1 MPGNM
6 TTSHYPQQR
15 LGSWL
20 TGAAV
25 CWTSLLVFCWSPS
38 EAGQRTS
45 LSLPSPTRFFAQSEF
60 AQSEQATTQPP
71 FRLEKGD
78 HICIIG
84 NTLAERLQHDGWL
97 ESFIYARHPQHN
109 LIIRNLGYSGD
120 EITVRLRSQDFGTP
134 DQWLHGSAPIP
145 NPKAIADKNAVRANR
160 FELTRTKAD
169 VILAFFGYNESWAG
183 EAGLHKFRDE
193 LDQWLRHTL
202 AQKYN
207 GRSAPRVVLFS
218 PIAFED
224 HRSPYLPT
232 GAAVELRNRHLRMY
246 SQAMAEVAARHKV
259 HFVDLF
265 QPTLALYAQATRP
278 WTINGIHLTAE
289 GNRKLAEII
298 DAALFA
304 PQGQPYTP
312 PDEALLARIRPAVQD
327 KAFHWFQR
335 YRVTDGYSV
344 YGGRAFLKFVNGQTN
359 YEVLQR
365 ELEILDIMTHNRDK
379 VIWEAAQGRTAQP
392 DDSNLPPFVPVITN
406 KPGPLPGG
414 KHVFLSGEEAISK
427 MTVGKGLKVQLFA
440 DEKMFPE
447 LVNPVQMAFDTQG
460 RLWVAVWPLYPHW
473 KPGEPYNDKLLILE
487 DTNGDGK
494 ADRCTVFADR
504 LQNPTGFEFYNG
516 GVIVAQGPD
525 LMFLKDTDGDGKAD
539 VYERILH
546 GIDTA
551 DTHHTANS
559 FVYDPGG
566 ALYFQEGTFHHTQVE
581 DPYGPPKRSANAAVF
596 RYEPRT
602 HKFEVY
608 ISFAFANPHGHVF
621 DRWGQD
627 IVIDGTGAQ
636 PYHATLFNGY
646 LPFPH
651 KHARPPQVYQ
661 QRTRPSGGMELLSS
675 RHFPPE
681 FEGNL
686 IVTNCI
692 GFQGLLRY
700 RLLDDGASFKGQEL
714 EPILYSSDPNFRPVD
729 AKVGPDGAL
738 YFLDWHNPIIGHM
751 QHNLRDPSRDRT
763 HGRIYRVIYE
773 GRPLSVSPK
782 IAGESIDKL
791 VPLLKHPE
799 DRVRYRVR
807 IELGSRETAAVL
819 ATVQKWLAGLDPKDP
834 DYEHARLEA
843 LWVHQWHHVVQPEL
857 LQAVLNSPDFRARA
871 AAVRVLVAWRE
882 KLPQALDWL
891 RVAVNDPHPR
901 VRLEAVRALSFFDPG
916 NALPILAEVLAHPED
931 PYIRFVF
938 RETLR
943 ALELKLGISGGKGGI
958 ATVLTKMLIG
968 GKVPPERQPA
978 YIETICRQG
987 SASDLQTIW
996 NHIAMDPQQAPALR
1010 RLALDGLYDAAV
1022 TRGVLPPRVPE
1033 DLSPLLQ
1040 AEDQELRAAAVRLA
1054 GAWKT
1059 AIAAIRSLAEEST
1072 QPLAVRLAALEALG
1086 RAGDAESLAVL
1097 RRLGQRAESLRLRSV
1112 ALAALVRHDLDAATQ
1127 LAASALQHVTDG
1139 NDIVPLLDAFLTRK
1153 GGSEKLATALQRTP
1167 PTPDSAK
1174 LLLRYLYAAGRSD
1187 RELTEVLSKAA
1198 GLSGE
1203 YKPPTPQQIKE
1214 LAAQVMAR
1222 GDPARG
1228 EQVFRR
1234 ADLGCFKC
1242 HAVQRAGGNVGPELT
1257 ALGGSSPVDY
1267 IVASVLDPNAAIK
1280 EQYTTRIITTVEEKV
1295 ITGIVVSRDDQRV
1308 LLRDAT
1314 GKLLTIPV
1322 KDIESEREGRSLM
1335 PEGLTRILTHQELL
1349 DLCRF
1354 LAELGRPGGPYG
1366 VSNSPTIQRWRIY
1379 RPHDP
1384 AVVREVPSDAV
1395 FQRLVLATDPAS
1407 WEAAYATVSGHL
1419 PLEELRRPNS
1429 PPVIYAQG
1437 EIELTNDGP
1446 LFFQIEG
1453 PVQRAW
1459 IDGQT
1464 LNNQQAGPVRLTAG
1478 RHRITLR
1485 LDLSRDPP
1493 GSVRVRVTKPEGAAV
1508 HYEIVGGP

>member
-1 MPGNM
+1 MPSNM
-6 TTSHYPQQR
+6 MASQRTWQQFGTW
-15 LGSWL
+15 LAGVVVCL
-20 TGAAV
+20 TG
-25 CWTSLLVFCWSPS
+25 LFVFRWAPS
-38 EAGQRTS
+38 EAGQLTS
-45 LSLPSPTRFFAQSEF
+45 FSPQPPANSATQS
-60 AQSEQATTQPP
+60 QPPTKPLP

-84 NTLAERLQHDGWL
+84 NTLADRLQHDGWL
-97 ESFIYARHPQHN
+97 ETYIYARHPQHN
-109 LIIRNLGYSGD
+109 LIIRNLGFSGD
-120 EITVRLRSQDFGTP
+120 EITLRLRSQDFGTP
-134 DQWLHGSAPIP
+134 DQWLSGSAPIP
-145 NPKAIADKNAVRANR
+145 NPKAIADPKVVRTNR
-160 FELTRTKAD
+160 FELTQTRAD
-169 VILAFFGYNESWAG
+169 VIFAFFGANEAWAG
-183 EAGLHKFRDE
+183 EKGLNKFKNDLE
-193 LDQWLRHTL
+193 QWIQHTL

-207 GRSAPRVVLFS
+207 GRSAPRLVLFS
-218 PIAFED
+218 PIAVED
-224 HRSPYLPT
+224 HRSPHLPT
-232 GAAVELRNRHLRMY
+232 GEAVARRNRQLQQY
-246 SQAMAEVAARHKV
+246 TQAMQEVAARHKV
-259 HFVDLF
+259 LCIDLF
-265 QPTLALYAQATRP
+265 TPTQALYTQVQRP
-278 WTINGIHLTAE
+278 LTINGIHLTEE

-298 DAALFA
+298 DAALFT
-304 PQGQPYTP
+304 PSGQPYTP
-312 PDEALLARIRPAVQD
+312 PDDTLLARIRPAVQD

-335 YRVTDGYSV
+335 YRVTDGYST

-379 VIWEAAQGRTAQP
+379 VIWEAAQGRTARP

-414 KHVFLSGEEAISK
+414 KHVFLSGEEAIAK

-447 LVNPVQMAFDTQG
+447 LVNPVQMAFDPQG

-516 GVIVAQGPD
+516 GVIVAQAPD

-546 GIDTA
+546 GLDTA

-636 PYHATLFNGY
+636 PYHATLFSGY

-675 RHFPPE
+675 QHFPPE

-700 RLLDDGASFKGQEL
+700 RLSDDGASFKGQEL
-714 EPILYSSDPNFRPVD
+714 EPILSSSDPNFRPVD

-763 HGRIYRVIYE
+763 HGRIYRVTYH
-773 GRPLSVSPK
+773 GRPLSNSPK
-782 IAGESIDKL
+782 IAGEPIDRL
-791 VPLLKHPE
+791 VTLLQHPE

-819 ATVQKWLAGLDPKDP
+819 AAVQKWLATLDKNDP
-834 DYEHARLEA
+834 NYEHARLEA
-843 LWVHQWHHVVQPEL
+843 LWVHQWHNVVNANL
-857 LQAVLNSPDFRARA
+857 LQEVLHSPEFRARA
-871 AAVRVLVAWRE
+871 AAVRVLTAWRDR
-882 KLPQALDWL
+882 LPQALDWL
-891 RVAVNDPHPR
+891 RLAINDPHPR
-901 VRLEAVRALSFFDPG
+901 VRLEAVRSLSFFPG
-916 NALPILAEVLAHPED
+916 AEALPILADVLAHPDD

-943 ALELKLGISGGKGGI
+943 ALELDLGISGGKGGI
-958 ATVLTKMLIG
+958 ATVLAKMLSSG
-968 GKVPPERQPA
+968 QVPPERRAA
-978 YIETICRQG
+978 YIETVCRQG
-987 SASDLQTIW
+987 TATDLQMIW
-996 NHIAMDPQQAPALR
+996 NSIVTDTQQAPALR
-1010 RLALDGLYDAAV
+1010 RLALEGLYDAAV
-1022 TRGVLPPRVPE
+1022 TRGVLPQLKG
-1033 DLSPLLQ
+1033 DLSPLLR
-1040 AEDQELRAAAVRLA
+1040 AEDLELRAAAVRLA
-1054 GAWKT
+1054 GAWKV
-1059 AIAAIRSLAEEST
+1059 ALVAVRSLAEESA
-1072 QPLAVRLAALEALG
+1072 QPLPVRLAAVEALG

-1097 RRLGQRAESLRLRSV
+1097 RRLGQQAQSLRLRCA
-1112 ALAALVRHDLDAATQ
+1112 ALAALVRHDLDATAN
-1127 LAASALQHVTDG
+1127 LAATALQHVAEVDDTA
-1139 NDIVPLLDAFLTRK
+1139 PLIDAFLTRK
-1153 GGSEKLATALQRTP
+1153 GGSEKLAAALQRTP
-1167 PTPDSAK
+1167 PTIDSAK
-1174 LLLRYLYAAGRSD
+1174 LLLRYLYTAGRSD
-1187 RELTEVLSKAA
+1187 RELTDVLSKAA

-1203 YKPPTPQQIKE
+1203 FKPPTPAQIKD
-1214 LAAQVMAR
+1214 LAAEVLAK

-1228 EQVFRR
+1228 ERLFRR

-1242 HAVQRAGGNVGPELT
+1242 HALQRAGGNVGPELT

-1280 EQYTTRIITTVEEKV
+1280 EQYTTRIITTVEETV
-1295 ITGIVVSRDDQRV
+1295 VTGIVVSRDDQRV

-1335 PEGLTRILTHQELL
+1335 PEGLTRFLTHQELL

-1354 LAELGRPGGPYG
+1354 LAELGRPGPYG
-1366 VSNSPTIQRWRIY
+1366 VSASPTIQRWRIL
-1379 RPHDP
+1379 RPRDP
-1384 AVVREVPSDAV
+1384 AVLREVPSDAV
-1395 FQRLVLATDPAS
+1395 FQRLVLTADPAA

-1419 PLEELRRPNS
+1419 PLEELRRANS
-1429 PPVIYAQG
+1429 PPIVYAQG
-1437 EIELTNDGP
+1437 EVELANDGP
-1446 LFFQIEG
+1446 LLFRIEG
-1453 PVQRAW
+1453 PVQRVW
-1459 IDGQT
+1459 IDGRT
-1464 LNNQQAGPVRLTAG
+1464 LNTQKNGPVRLTAG

-1493 GSVRVRVTKPEGAAV
+1493 GSIRVTVTRPEGAAV